1 MQRKEKDRGNIAA
14 AEYKGDPEDMQIC
27 PQNAKTPGI
36 REAGVNMR
44 KRKNQE
50 SKTITIRQGRAGPS
64 KRSRAACP
72 FAEEKKTQDAA
83 PASHK
88 ITAEGK

>member
-27 PQNAKTPGI
+27 PQNAKKKKPGI

-44 KRKNQE
+44 MRKNQE

-64 KRSRAACP
+64 
-72 FAEEKKTQDAA
+72 
-83 PASHK
+83 
-88 ITAEGK
+88 

>member
-27 PQNAKTPGI
+27 PQNAKTG
-36 REAGVNMR
+36 
-44 KRKNQE
+44 NQ
-50 SKTITIRQGRAGPS
+50 A
-64 KRSRAACP
+64 SRGKHAK
-72 FAEEKKTQDAA
+72 EEKSRIEDHHNTPRARRPVVVIQIGLPVCRGKKQRQNAA

-88 ITAEGK
+88 ITAEGQ